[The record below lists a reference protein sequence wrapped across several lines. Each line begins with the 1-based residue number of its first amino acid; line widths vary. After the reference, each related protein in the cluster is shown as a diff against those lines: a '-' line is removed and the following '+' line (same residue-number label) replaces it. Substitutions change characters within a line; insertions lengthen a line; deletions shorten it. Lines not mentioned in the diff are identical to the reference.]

1 MKIDCNRTSRSI
13 FQYIV
18 NPTKSSTTQRSTSA
32 PLSTGFNFHQIPNAE
47 TVKNYLQE
55 RKGWKD
61 LKVVQNQG
69 NIHLFLLNLAREP
82 YNKSIIFVLSCFSK
96 EKFSTQT

>member
-1 MKIDCNRTSRSI
+1 MYTYSVKQLTPRRVAKKIDCNRTSRSI

-32 PLSTGFNFHQIPNAE
+32 PLSTGFDFHQIPNAE
-47 TVKNYLQE
+47 TVKSYLQE

-69 NIHLFLLNLAREP
+69 NIPLS
-82 YNKSIIFVLSCFSK
+82 KSRKGTI
-96 EKFSTQT
+96 